1 MVQFKIELLIDQEK
15 FYNYFREKSA
25 RKKVQAPKNC
35 IQLENIFI
43 QMIPVPI
50 FMVLSPYAYQ
60 NQIQEVCIQCRIL
73 SY

>member
-1 MVQFKIELLIDQEK
+1 MVQFKIELLIGQEK

-25 RKKVQAPKNC
+25 RKKGQAPKNC

-60 NQIQEVCIQCRIL
+60 NQIQEVCIQFRIL